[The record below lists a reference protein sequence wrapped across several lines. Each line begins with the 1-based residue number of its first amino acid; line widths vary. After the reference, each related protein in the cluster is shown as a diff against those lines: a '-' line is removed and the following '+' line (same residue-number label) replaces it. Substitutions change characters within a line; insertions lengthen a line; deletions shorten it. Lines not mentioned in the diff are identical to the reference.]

1 MNPVPAGTRTLGP
14 EGVLEHIL
22 WATRARPSGQGR
34 WIGHCP
40 AHEDRDPSLSIRLSP
55 EGRVL
60 LHCFAGCP
68 TEAVLEAL
76 GLSWGALFPDSHEE
90 PLGRVFRRVRPAPSP
105 RPEPRPDEGRRRLL
119 EAIWARAVPLDRPGA
134 ELGRRYLEAR
144 GLSLE
149 AVLPGLQNL
158 RLHPGLE
165 YREGEEALG
174 TFPALLA
181 RVEHPQHGLVA
192 LHRTHLSPDGR
203 GKAPVGSPK
212 KLSRAVL
219 EGGLKGAAIRLY
231 APGGGVLAVAE
242 GVETALAVRE
252 AAGLPAW
259 AAVSAGGLEAW
270 EPPPGVGEVLIA
282 ADGDERGVEA
292 GKKLAKQLLALG
304 IAVKLAVPPDG
315 TDWLDVL
322 AAKKRAGR
330 VEAAPGEEETDAQG
344 TL

>member
-1 MNPVPAGTRTLGP
+1 MNPVPAGTNTLGP

-22 WATRARPSGQGR
+22 WATRARPSGRDQ
-34 WIGHCP
+34 WTGHCP

-55 EGRVL
+55 EGKIL

-68 TEAVLEAL
+68 VEAVLEAL
-76 GLSWGALFPDSHEE
+76 GVSWRDLFPDSREE
-90 PLGRVFRRVRPAPSP
+90 PLGRVFRRVRPAPPP

-149 AVLPGLQNL
+149 AVLPGLQDL
-158 RLHPGLE
+158 RLHPSLE

-174 TFPALLA
+174 AFPALLA
-181 RVEHPQHGLVA
+181 RVEHPKYGLVA
-192 LHRTHLSPDGR
+192 LHRTYLAPDGR
-203 GKAPVGSPK
+203 GKAQVGSPK
-212 KLSRAVL
+212 KLTKAVL
-219 EGGLKGAAIRLY
+219 EGGLRGAAIRLY
-231 APGGGVLAVAE
+231 APEGGVLAVAE
-242 GVETALAVRE
+242 GIETALAVRE
-252 AAGLPAW
+252 ATGLPAW

-292 GKKLAKQLLALG
+292 GKRLAKRLLVLG
-304 IAVKLAVPPDG
+304 IAARLAVPPDG
-315 TDWLDVL
+315 MDWLDVL
-322 AAKKRAGR
+322 VAKKLAGR
-330 VEAAPGEEETDAQG
+330 PLPAPGEEENDAQK